1 MNRKIKGWRISRNCA
16 ARVIE
21 RSPFKISVWIS
32 TSVIEGIHMPYLR
45 ERWYR
50 AKSRRG
56 E

>member
-1 MNRKIKGWRISRNCA
+1 MNRKLKKWRASRNYA
-16 ARVIE
+16 GKVIE

-32 TSVIEGIHMPYLR
+32 TSTIEGIHMPYLR
-45 ERWYR
+45 ERWYK